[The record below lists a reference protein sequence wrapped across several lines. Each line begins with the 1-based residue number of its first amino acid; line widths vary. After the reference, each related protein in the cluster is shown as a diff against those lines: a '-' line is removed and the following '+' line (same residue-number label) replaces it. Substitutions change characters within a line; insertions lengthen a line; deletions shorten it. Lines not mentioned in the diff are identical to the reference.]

1 MPTLAT
7 NSVILDSVMNELR
20 IPVSN
25 LTERAKIQRVV
36 SGVYGDMCAKRDWWW
51 LQRRTIINTEP
62 KIDTGTVAVTQ
73 NSTTV
78 TFSTAPKRFSA
89 NVSVAGSLLTIP
101 GNTPD
106 SLAAYRITAH
116 TSGATT
122 ATLDAGY
129 TGTTATASSFTIYQV
144 SYDLP
149 ADCAKLTHLKRF
161 GFRMPLQRM
170 GIEDLSYLQ
179 TNSVSVGKPQAYSI
193 FDFATNGS
201 VSTAREL
208 QIYPYPDQAYRL
220 EVWYKHANANDTST
234 DLDLPLDYQQAL
246 IYGGI
251 ARGYPIFLNDLE
263 RGAFYQSLFNDV
275 MALMVQQQ
283 REYASDKPGIAI
295 DMRMYRNAPS
305 RSRVGGRSLG
315 PYFDILPYAP

>member
-1 MPTLAT
+1 MPALAV
-7 NSVILDSVMNELR
+7 NSTILDAIMNELR
-20 IPVSN
+20 MPVSN
-25 LTERAKIQRVV
+25 LTERAKIQQIV
-36 SGVYGDMCAKRDWWW
+36 SGVYADICAKKEWFW
-51 LQRRTIINTEP
+51 LQRRAIINTSP
-62 KIDTGTVAVTQ
+62 QIDTGTVALTE
-73 NSTTV
+73 NSTTI
-78 TFSTAPKRFSA
+78 TFSTAPQQFSA
-89 NVSVAGSLLTIP
+89 NVSVAGYLLTIP

-106 SLAAYRITAH
+106 SLAAYRIAAH
-116 TSGATT
+116 TSGTTT

-129 TGTTATASSFTIYQV
+129 TGSTATAASFTLYQV

-161 GFRMPLQRM
+161 GFRAPLQRL

-179 TNSVSVGKPQAYSI
+179 TNSISVGKPQAYSI

-201 VSTAREL
+201 VGTAREL

-234 DLDLPLDYQQAL
+234 DLDLPLDYQHVL

-263 RGAFYQSLFNDV
+263 RGSFFQSLFNDV
-275 MALMVQQQ
+275 MALMAKQQM
-283 REYASDKPGIAI
+283 EYADDQPGIAI
-295 DMRMYRNAPS
+295 DMRAYRNGTT

-315 PYFDILPYAP
+315 PYFDILPFAP